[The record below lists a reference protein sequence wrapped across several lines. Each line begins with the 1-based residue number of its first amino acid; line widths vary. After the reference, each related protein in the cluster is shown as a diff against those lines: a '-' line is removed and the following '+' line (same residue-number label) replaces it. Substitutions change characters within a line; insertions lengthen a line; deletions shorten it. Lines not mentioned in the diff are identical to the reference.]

1 MTNEAKQN
9 REKIEAIR
17 GQLSHG
23 FITYEQAKKQA
34 EPIIAS
40 INDKAKE
47 LARKYNQRPRLVTFN
62 EIMR

>member
-1 MTNEAKQN
+1 MTNEAKQK

-17 GQLSHG
+17 GQLSDG

-40 INDKAKE
+40 INAKAREIAK
-47 LARKYNQRPRLVTFN
+47 KYNHRPRLVSFN